1 MSYEEFVF
9 PYQLP
14 ILKRFGLN
22 CYGCCE
28 PLDKRWHIIKNIPN
42 LRRVSVSPWSDLEK
56 MAENLEDKYVYSMKP
71 IPTPL
76 AAAVLDEGFV
86 RKKIREALEIT
97 KGCVV
102 EVIMKDN
109 NTIGKNPE
117 NVINWVRIV
126 REEINKVYS

>member
-1 MSYEEFVF
+1 
-9 PYQLP
+9 
-14 ILKRFGLN
+14 
-22 CYGCCE
+22 
-28 PLDKRWHIIKNIPN
+28 
-42 LRRVSVSPWSDLEK
+42 
-56 MAENLEDKYVYSMKP
+56 MAENLENKFIYSMKQ

-76 AAAVLDEGFV
+76 AVAVLDEEPV
-86 RKKIREALEIT
+86 RKKLREALEIT

-126 REEINKVYS
+126 KEEINKIYS